1 MRDVDDFKAYNG
13 FFGHEAG
20 NAVLRCVAGVLRRS
34 ARTDRLVARYWGEAF
49 VMLLNSGP
57 REAEEA
63 LERIRPQ
70 IAARLSPGADL
81 VPQQVTVSTGV
92 ATLSERTPTAER
104 PFKAAD
110 EAIHNAKKAGK
121 TE

>member
-1 MRDVDDFKAYNG
+1 
-13 FFGHEAG
+13 
-20 NAVLRCVAGVLRRS
+20 
-34 ARTDRLVARYWGEAF
+34 
-49 VMLLNSGP
+49 MLLNSGP

-70 IAARLSPGADL
+70 IAARCSPGADL

-92 ATLSERTPTAER
+92 ATLSERTPTPER
-104 PFKAAD
+104 LFKAAD